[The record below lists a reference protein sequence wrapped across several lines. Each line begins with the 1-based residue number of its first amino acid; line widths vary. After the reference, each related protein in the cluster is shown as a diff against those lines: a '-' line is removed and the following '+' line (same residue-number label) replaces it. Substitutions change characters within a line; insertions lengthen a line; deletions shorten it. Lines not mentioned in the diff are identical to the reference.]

1 MYYLTSFD
9 DENIMQLLSYSKNY
23 ICKFMQ
29 ANIINYFTSICCFE
43 SGKCGEEIK
52 KLQKF
57 EYLKNEKWLFN
68 EIKNIFYRF

>member
-29 ANIINYFTSICCFE
+29 ANIINYFKSKFVVLNLE
-43 SGKCGEEIK
+43 SVERK
-52 KLQKF
+52 
-57 EYLKNEKWLFN
+57 LKNY
-68 EIKNIFYRF
+68 KNLNISRTKSGFSMK